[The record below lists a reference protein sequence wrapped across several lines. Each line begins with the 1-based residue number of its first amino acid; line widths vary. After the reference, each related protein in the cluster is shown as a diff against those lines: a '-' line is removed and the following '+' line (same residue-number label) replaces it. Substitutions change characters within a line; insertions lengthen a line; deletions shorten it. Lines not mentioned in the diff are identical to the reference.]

1 MFAMI
6 RPFAEVCIDI
16 ISVCSGHTCFSY
28 IILKLINSNLKYDKT
43 MSKKYK

>member
-6 RPFAEVCIDI
+6 RPFAEVCIDV

-28 IILKLINSNLKYDKT
+28 KHLKID
-43 MSKKYK
+43 